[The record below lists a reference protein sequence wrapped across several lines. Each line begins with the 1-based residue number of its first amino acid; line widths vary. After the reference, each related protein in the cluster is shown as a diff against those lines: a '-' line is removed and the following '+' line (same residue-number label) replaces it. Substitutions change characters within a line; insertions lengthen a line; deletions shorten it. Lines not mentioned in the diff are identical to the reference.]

1 MKKNN
6 NFYHTFYGLGDS
18 IAVQL
23 DVHCRVILEKTNE
36 LEPSIRVSGDPNKTI
51 KTKQDEDTISIT
63 QEGELNSGFSINGGS
78 FSVGGSNSINIGR
91 VTGNF
96 STGNFSSNTG
106 EIHISGPGAV
116 YVNGKRVDDGGG
128 ATHEEMVLWVY
139 LPARSDVELEAKLSG
154 SSQLTS
160 SADILLRSAYI
171 DAVGSSIVRDIVA
184 GSIEAHIAGSGD
196 IHGTI
201 IGGSLDVSCS
211 GSGEVVIFGTFRNV
225 RLNISGSGD
234 VTTHGDCAG
243 DYRVSA
249 SGCASVYHD
258 GKVRGKSRKSVS
270 GVATIRGI

>member
-6 NFYHTFYGLGDS
+6 NFYRTFYGLSDS
-18 IAVQL
+18 ITVQL

-36 LEPSIRVSGDPNKTI
+36 LEPSICVSGDPNKTI

-78 FSVGGSNSINIGR
+78 FSVGGNSSINIGR

-96 STGNFSSNTG
+96 SDNTG
-106 EIHISGPGAV
+106 EIHISGQTGAV

-128 ATHEEMVLWVY
+128 ATYEEMVLWVY
-139 LPARSDVELEAKLSG
+139 LPARSDVELEAELSG

-171 DAVGSSIVRDIVA
+171 DAVGSAIVRDIVA

-211 GSGEVVIFGTFRNV
+211 GSGEVVIFGAFRNV

-258 GKVRGKSRKSVS
+258 GKVWGKSRKSVS